1 MSTNTSEFLMR
12 LIQSLKVTYSSPSPL
27 RLPGSLGLSSVEGL
41 GWGDGAPFEDIWSP
55 LTSLNQQI
63 RRADIRECQKCS
75 TLPLA
80 KQSVGLSG
88 SQLFNKA
95 PGRHSSFNGMQPPSR
110 ISLLLL
116 PFTSIPMLMFNWLL
130 LKLLV
135 FLRNGRLLFKKFT
148 FYTPSIS
155 LLYLSVSSCPPRNF
169 LLSQCGFLSSL
180 QPVSS
185 WEKTL
190 SVPGT
195 WEILS
200 KHRTTFK
207 IKIALAIS

>member
-63 RRADIRECQKCS
+63 RRADIHECQKCS

-80 KQSVGLSG
+80 KQSVDLSG

-135 FLRNGRLLFKKFT
+135 FLRNGRLLFKNAHSLHPQYIT
-148 FYTPSIS
+148 FIFIS
-155 LLYLSVSSCPPRNF
+155 LFMSTQKFSSLSVWFS
-169 LLSQCGFLSSL
+169 LLLAARELLREDSLSTRYL
-180 QPVSS
+180 RDTQ
-185 WEKTL
+185 
-190 SVPGT
+190 
-195 WEILS
+195 
-200 KHRTTFK
+200 
-207 IKIALAIS
+207 